1 MKKHT
6 RTKSKQI
13 IPTTSTIDNFSEK
26 YFHLNKE
33 RKTLISSSSVKK
45 SINLKS

>member
-6 RTKSKQI
+6 RTKSKQLL
-13 IPTTSTIDNFSEK
+13 PTASTIDNFSEK
-26 YFHLNKE
+26 YFHLNRE
-33 RKTLISSSSVKK
+33 RKIPTSSSSVKK